1 MKLMNYFFV
10 LAPAMAVMPGF
21 AGAYEYTGLGG
32 DQDDCFAKAMIGM
45 DSVINSRLG
54 VPPEHA
60 LDLTVL
66 QPQPTGSVNQSFD
79 NDTLNV
85 ILSAYLW
92 EDSPHGYAVRVFY
105 KCAQQKVSRQQ
116 ASME

>member
-1 MKLMNYFFV
+1 MKLVNYIVLITV
-10 LAPAMAVMPGF
+10 LAAMPSYVT
-21 AGAYEYTGLGG
+21 AYEYNAFGG

-66 QPQPTGSVNQSFD
+66 KQQTSSQSGEYD

-92 EDSPHGYAVRVFY
+92 KDTPHTYAVRVFFN
-105 KCAQQKVSRQQ
+105 CAQQKAYQQQ
-116 ASME
+116 ARAE

>member
-1 MKLMNYFFV
+1 MKLVNYILLITV
-10 LAPAMAVMPGF
+10 LAVLPASAI
-21 AGAYEYTGLGG
+21 AYEYNAFGG

-60 LDLTVL
+60 LDLTIL
-66 QPQPTGSVNQSFD
+66 PQQTGSQSGEYD

-92 EDSPHGYAVRVFY
+92 KERVLLI
-105 KCAQQKVSRQQ
+105 
-116 ASME
+116 

>member
-1 MKLMNYFFV
+1 MKLVNYIV
-10 LAPAMAVMPGF
+10 LTTVLAVMPVYVAAF
-21 AGAYEYTGLGG
+21 EYNAFGS

-66 QPQPTGSVNQSFD
+66 SQQTSTQSGEYD

-92 EDSPHGYAVRVFY
+92 KDTPHTYAVRVFFG
-105 KCAQQKVSRQQ
+105 CAQQKAYRQQ
-116 ASME
+116 ARAE

>member
-1 MKLMNYFFV
+1 MRLINYIV
-10 LAPAMAVMPGF
+10 LIIIAAMPTYA
-21 AGAYEYTGLGG
+21 AAYDYNAFGS

-60 LDLTVL
+60 LDLTEL
-66 QPQPTGSVNQSFD
+66 TKQTATQSGEYD
-79 NDTLNV
+79 SDTLNV

-92 EDSPHGYAVRVFY
+92 KETPHTYAVKVFFH
-105 KCAQQKVSRQQ
+105 CAQQKAYSQQ
-116 ASME
+116 AKAD

>member
-1 MKLMNYFFV
+1 MKLVNYIV
-10 LAPAMAVMPGF
+10 LTSAIALPGY
-21 AGAYEYTGLGG
+21 AGAYEYSAFGS

-54 VPPEHA
+54 VPAEHA

-66 QPQPTGSVNQSFD
+66 QPQPTGADNQTFD

-92 EDSPHGYAVRVFY
+92 EESPHGYAVRVFY
-105 KCAQQKVSRQQ
+105 KCAQQKAYRQQ
-116 ASME
+116 ASMK

>member
-1 MKLMNYFFV
+1 MKRVSYLVLMSV
-10 LAPAMAVMPGF
+10 LVLLPGYG
-21 AGAYEYTGLGG
+21 AAYEYNAFGG

-54 VPPEHA
+54 VPAEHA

-66 QPQPTGSVNQSFD
+66 QPTGADGHSYD

-105 KCAQQKVSRQQ
+105 KCAQQKAYHQQ
-116 ASME
+116 ASMD

>member
-1 MKLMNYFFV
+1 MKRVNFIV
-10 LAPAMAVMPGF
+10 LTLASAVMPGY
-21 AGAYEYTGLGG
+21 AAAYEYNAFGG

-60 LDLTVL
+60 LDLTIL
-66 QPQPTGSVNQSFD
+66 QPKPAGTDNNTYD

-92 EDSPHGYAVRVFY
+92 EDSPHAYAVRVFY
-105 KCAQQKVSRQQ
+105 KCAQQKTYGRQ

>member
-1 MKLMNYFFV
+1 MKLVNYIV
-10 LAPAMAVMPGF
+10 LVTVLAVMPSYV
-21 AGAYEYTGLGG
+21 AAYEYNAFGS

-66 QPQPTGSVNQSFD
+66 SKQTGSQSGEYD

-92 EDSPHGYAVRVFY
+92 KDTPHTYAVKVFFN
-105 KCAQQKVSRQQ
+105 CAQQTAYRQQ
-116 ASME
+116 ARAE

>member
-1 MKLMNYFFV
+1 MKLVNYILLIAV
-10 LAPAMAVMPGF
+10 LAVLPASVS
-21 AGAYEYTGLGG
+21 AYEYSAFGS

-60 LDLTVL
+60 LDLTIL
-66 QPQPTGSVNQSFD
+66 PRPTGSQSGEYD

-92 EDSPHGYAVRVFY
+92 KDTPHTYAVRVFFN
-105 KCAQQKVSRQQ
+105 CAQRKAYQQQ
-116 ASME
+116 ARAE

>member
-1 MKLMNYFFV
+1 MTRANYT
-10 LAPAMAVMPGF
+10 LLTLAMAVMP
-21 AGAYEYTGLGG
+21 AYAAAYEYNAFGG

-60 LDLTVL
+60 LDLTIL
-66 QPQPTGSVNQSFD
+66 QPAGTDNNTYD

-92 EDSPHGYAVRVFY
+92 EDSPHAYAVRVFY
-105 KCAQQKVSRQQ
+105 KCAQQKAYRQQ